1 MNNNR
6 KKNAQTATIALSP
19 RGRAGEGLGGFGF
32 IAYANSRVEKLRD
45 EGRYDAAYKL
55 KMYLRRFIAYLGKN
69 EVPFK
74 DFDALLMRNYHT
86 WLKNQELGRNT
97 ISLYIRN
104 LKRVYKL
111 AVNDGLAAD
120 INPFEGLDVSY
131 HVKKYRNGLT
141 LDEVKRLRNLDLSG
155 EPRQVVF
162 ARDIFLFTV
171 YTKGMKSDDIFRL
184 TEGNVSDGRLTYRQH
199 LTGKEISMPWEP
211 PMQEIADRYKR
222 KGTPLLFPVI
232 TAKSPREQWKQYD
245 GILHRINYSLKKL
258 GEILELGYPLNLT
271 VARHSW
277 ESITKSVSISDIL

>member
-1 MNNNR
+1 MDNNR
-6 KKNAQTATIALSP
+6 KKNAQTAAVP
-19 RGRAGEGLGGFGF
+19 VPAWKKNGGGFGF

-74 DFDALLMRNYHT
+74 DFDVLLMRNYHT

-131 HVKKYRNGLT
+131 HVKKERNGLT
-141 LDEVKRLRNLDLSG
+141 LDEVKRLRSLDLSG
-155 EPRQVVF
+155 KPRQVVF
-162 ARDIFLFTV
+162 ARDIFLFTI

-184 TEGNVSDGRLTYRQH
+184 TSKNIKNGWLTYRQH

-211 PMQEIADRYKR
+211 PMQEIADRYRR
-222 KGTPLLFPVI
+222 KGTSHLFPVI

-258 GEILELGYPLNLT
+258 GEMMGLGYPLNLT

-277 ESITKSVSISDIL
+277 DSMTKSVSISDIL

>member
-1 MNNNR
+1 MDNNNQ
-6 KKNAQTATIALSP
+6 KNVQAIAIPLSGHK
-19 RGRAGEGLGGFGF
+19 RTGEGFGF
-32 IAYANSRVEKLRD
+32 IAYANSRVEKLKD
-45 EGRYDAAYKL
+45 EGRYDAANKL
-55 KMYLRRFIAYLGKN
+55 KMYLRRFITYLGKN

-120 INPFEGLDVSY
+120 SNPFEGMDVSY
-131 HVKKYRNGLT
+131 RVKKERNGLT
-141 LDEVKRLRNLDLSG
+141 LDEVKRLRDLDLSG
-155 EPRQVVF
+155 ESEMTVF

-171 YTKGMKSDDIFRL
+171 YTKGMRSDDIFRL
-184 TEGNVSDGRLTYRQH
+184 TSKNIKDGRLTYRQH
-199 LTGKEISMPWEP
+199 VTGKEISIPWEP
-211 PMQEIADRYKR
+211 ALKEIADRYKQD
-222 KGTPLLFPVI
+222 GTPLLFPVI
-232 TAKSPREQWKQYD
+232 TAKSPLEQWRQYD

-258 GEILELGYPLNLT
+258 GERIGLDYPLNLT

-277 ESITKSVSISDIL
+277 KSMTKSVSISDIL

>member
-1 MNNNR
+1 MDNNNQ
-6 KKNAQTATIALSP
+6 KNVQAIAIPLSGHK
-19 RGRAGEGLGGFGF
+19 RTGEGFGF
-32 IAYANSRVEKLRD
+32 IAYANSRVEKLQD
-45 EGRYDAAYKL
+45 EGRYDAANKL

-104 LKRVYKL
+104 LKRVYRL
-111 AVNDGLAAD
+111 AAGDGLVAD
-120 INPFEGLDVSY
+120 CNPFEGMDVSY
-131 HVKKYRNGLT
+131 HVKKERNGLT
-141 LDEVKRLRNLDLSG
+141 PDEVKRLRNLDLSG
-155 EPRQVVF
+155 ESQMTVF

-171 YTKGMKSDDIFRL
+171 YARGMRSDDIFRL
-184 TEGNVSDGRLTYRQH
+184 TRNNIKDGQLTYRQH
-199 LTGKEISMPWEP
+199 ITGKEISMPWEP

-232 TAKSPREQWKQYD
+232 TAKSPREQWRQYD

-258 GEILELGYPLNLT
+258 GEMIGLDYPLNLT

-277 ESITKSVSISDIL
+277 ESMTKSVSISDIL

>member
-1 MNNNR
+1 MDNNNQ
-6 KKNAQTATIALSP
+6 KNVQAIAIPLSGHK
-19 RGRAGEGLGGFGF
+19 RTGEGFGF
-32 IAYANSRVEKLRD
+32 IAYANSRVEKLKD
-45 EGRYDAAYKL
+45 EGRYDAANKL
-55 KMYLRRFIAYLGKN
+55 KMYLRRFITYLGKN

-120 INPFEGLDVSY
+120 SNPFEGMDV
-131 HVKKYRNGLT
+131 
-141 LDEVKRLRNLDLSG
+141 RLRDLDLSG
-155 EPRQVVF
+155 ESEMTVF

-171 YTKGMKSDDIFRL
+171 YTKGMRSDDIFRL
-184 TEGNVSDGRLTYRQH
+184 TSKNIKDGRLTYRQH
-199 LTGKEISMPWEP
+199 VTGKEISIPWEP
-211 PMQEIADRYKR
+211 ALKEISDRYKR
-222 KGTPLLFPVI
+222 KGTAFLFPVV

-245 GILHRINYSLKKL
+245 GLLHRINYNLKKL
-258 GEILELGYPLNLT
+258 GEMMELGYPLNLT

-277 ESITKSVSISDIL
+277 ESMTKSVSISDLL

>member
-1 MNNNR
+1 MDNNR
-6 KKNAQTATIALSP
+6 KKNTQTATITLSP
-19 RGRAGEGLGGFGF
+19 RRRAGDGLKGFGF

-141 LDEVKRLRNLDLSG
+141 LDEVKRLRSLDLSG

-184 TEGNVSDGRLTYRQH
+184 TKGNVRDGRLTYRQH
-199 LTGKEISMPWEP
+199 VTGKEISMPWEP

-258 GEILELGYPLNLT
+258 GEMLELGYPLNLT

>member
-1 MNNNR
+1 MDNIR
-6 KKNAQTATIALSP
+6 KKKMQTAAVP
-19 RGRAGEGLGGFGF
+19 VPARKRNGGGFGF

-111 AVNDGLAAD
+111 AVSDGLAAD

-141 LDEVKRLRNLDLSG
+141 LNEVKRLRGLDLSS
-155 EPRQVVF
+155 ESEMTVF

-184 TEGNVSDGRLTYRQH
+184 RWNNIEDGRLTYRQH

-232 TAKSPREQWKQYD
+232 TAKSPHEQWRQYD
-245 GILHRINYSLKKL
+245 VLLHRINYNLKKL
-258 GEILELGYPLNLT
+258 GEMLELGYPLNLT

-277 ESITKSVSISDIL
+277 ESMTKSVSISDIL

>member
-1 MNNNR
+1 MDNNR
-6 KKNAQTATIALSP
+6 QKNVQTVAVHVDSQNVT
-19 RGRAGEGLGGFGF
+19 GFGF
-32 IAYANSRVEKLRD
+32 VAYTNSRVEKLRD

-111 AVNDGLAAD
+111 AVSDGLAAD
-120 INPFEGLDVSY
+120 VNPFEGLDVSY

-141 LDEVKRLRNLDLSG
+141 LDEVKRLRSLDLSG

-184 TEGNVSDGRLTYRQH
+184 TSKNIKDGRLTYRQH
-199 LTGKEISMPWEP
+199 VTGKEISMPWEP

-222 KGTPLLFPVI
+222 KGTPFIFPVI
-232 TAKSPREQWKQYD
+232 TAKNPREQWRQYD
-245 GILHRINYSLKKL
+245 GLLHRINYSLKKL
-258 GEILELGYPLNLT
+258 GEMMELGYPLNLT

-277 ESITKSVSISDIL
+277 ESMTKSVSISDIL

>member
-1 MNNNR
+1 MDNNIQNDLQ
-6 KKNAQTATIALSP
+6 AISIPLSVQE
-19 RGRAGEGLGGFGF
+19 RTGEGFGF

-45 EGRYDAAYKL
+45 EGRYDAANKL

-104 LKRVYKL
+104 LKRVYRL
-111 AVNDGLAAD
+111 AVDDGLATD
-120 INPFEGLDVSY
+120 NNPFEGMDVSY
-131 HVKKYRNGLT
+131 RVKKERNGLT
-141 LDEVKRLRNLDLSG
+141 LDEVKRLRDLDLSG
-155 EPRQVVF
+155 ESQMTVF

-171 YTKGMKSDDIFRL
+171 YARGMRSDDIFRL
-184 TEGNVSDGRLTYRQH
+184 TSKNIRDGQLTYRQH
-199 LTGKEISMPWEP
+199 ITGRKISFPWEP
-211 PMQEIADRYKR
+211 ALQEIADRYKQ
-222 KGTPLLFPVI
+222 KGTARLFPVI
-232 TAKSPREQWKQYD
+232 TTRDPREQWRQYD

-258 GEILELGYPLNLT
+258 GERIGVDYPLNLT

-277 ESITKSVSISDIL
+277 ESMTKSVSISDLL

>member
-1 MNNNR
+1 MDNNR
-6 KKNAQTATIALSP
+6 KKNAQTATITLSP
-19 RGRAGEGLGGFGF
+19 RGRVGEGLGGFGF

-120 INPFEGLDVSY
+120 VNPFEGLDVSY

-141 LDEVKRLRNLDLSG
+141 LDEVKLLRNLDLSR

-171 YTKGMKSDDIFRL
+171 YTRGMKSDDIFRL
-184 TEGNVSDGRLTYRQH
+184 TKENVKDGQLTYRQH

-211 PMQEIADRYKR
+211 LMQEIADRYKR
-222 KGTPLLFPVI
+222 KGTALLFPVI

-258 GEILELGYPLNLT
+258 GEMIGLGYPLNLT

-277 ESITKSVSISDIL
+277 ESMTKSVSISDLL